1 MTVNP
6 LVSIAINNYN
16 YGRFLKQ
23 AIDSALNQTYSP
35 IEVVVVDDGSTD
47 NSREIIASYGDKI
60 VPILK
65 ANGGQA
71 SAFNAGFSASRG
83 EIVCFLD
90 ADDMFLPEKVASVV
104 EVLGDSSER
113 DWCFH
118 PLTLVNAE
126 SENIE
131 SEKTSEK
138 HSTLP
143 QPPTPLIPPY
153 QGGTLET
160 RGEQLK
166 DMSQAST
173 QLVLKEYDLRQQIQR
188 GKADKHFPYTSTS
201 GLAMRRSLLS
211 QIFPMP
217 EAKGISLNDGY
228 LTFTSLGLSP
238 GVVLNQQLGLYRMH
252 SANAHAMRKDKQRV
266 TARVT
271 LNTAY
276 WIKEKFPSL
285 RKIANSLMATAIGIF
300 QRNGGIDPEHQ
311 KLVDRYLSSL
321 TLPEKL
327 EIYLRATYN
336 YLKNPK
342 Y

>member
-1 MTVNP
+1 MTTNP

-23 AIDSALNQTYSP
+23 AIDSALTQTYSP
-35 IEVVVVDDGSTD
+35 VEVVVVDDGSTD
-47 NSREIIASYGDKI
+47 NSREIITSYGDKI

-83 EIVCFLD
+83 EIICFLD

-104 EVLGDSSER
+104 EVLGNSSER

-118 PLTLVNAE
+118 PLTLVNAK
-126 SENIE
+126 SEIIE
-131 SEKTSEK
+131 SDTKK
-138 HSTLP
+138 HLT
-143 QPPTPLIPPY
+143 TPL
-153 QGGTLET
+153 
-160 RGEQLK
+160 R
-166 DMSQAST
+166 
-173 QLVLKEYDLRQQIQR
+173 EYDLRMQIQR
-188 GKADKHFPYTSTS
+188 GKADKHFSYTSTS
-201 GLAMRRSLLS
+201 GLSMRRSLLS

-238 GVVLNQQLGLYRMH
+238 GVVLNQQLGLYRIH
-252 SANAHAMRKDKQRV
+252 SSNAHAMRKDKQRV

-321 TLPEKL
+321 TLPEQL

>member
-1 MTVNP
+1 MTANP

-23 AIDSALNQTYSP
+23 AIDSALNQTYSH

-47 NSREIIASYGDKI
+47 NSREIITSYGDKI
-60 VPILK
+60 VPVLK

-83 EIVCFLD
+83 EIICFLD
-90 ADDMFLPEKVASVV
+90 ADDMFLPEKVVSVV
-104 EVLGDSSER
+104 EVLGNSSER

-131 SEKTSEK
+131 SEEKTENY
-138 HSTLP
+138 LLN
-143 QPPTPLIPPY
+143 PL
-153 QGGTLET
+153 Q
-160 RGEQLK
+160 K
-166 DMSQAST
+166 
-173 QLVLKEYDLRQQIQR
+173 YDLRAQIQR

-201 GLAMRRSLLS
+201 GLSMRRSLLN

-238 GVVLNQQLGLYRMH
+238 GVVLNKHLGLYRMH
-252 SANAHAMRKDKQRV
+252 SSNAHAMRKDKQRV